1 MNHAHDNL
9 TEALLARL
17 RSGDLTAE
25 EALALNDTLE
35 HFEEEA
41 HPIDTAVEGDPST
54 PSARLKMRL
63 KRPVQEHLPLSHF
76 EQLCYKELEG
86 ELSVTERQELDD
98 ITTHYPRYAQQR
110 DAILRTKLAVPTEIV
125 YPYKERLKHY
135 PAPMDWRS
143 LVGRGVAVAACLFFV
158 LWIGVKQLD
167 RLSTPVADELRWA
180 YTQPSRV
187 VENVEKTTTLAVATP
202 TVRIVQHPSVVPPQS
217 AAALSTT
224 APVEA
229 PTPTTE
235 DSAVEAATPS
245 VTAMEGNVAVPEA
258 LSVTGGLA
266 TTSVAELAHEM
277 VTEDNELAPLPSL
290 PIQELSSK
298 RVLAMESRDPMPE
311 LYHDWELITAEEEVE
326 AFESEVKSFQKKL
339 RPERPLRAKF
349 VDYVLELAAR

>member
-17 RSGDLTAE
+17 RSGNLTAE

-41 HPIDTAVEGDPST
+41 HQIDTAVEGDTSA

-63 KRPVQEHLPLSHF
+63 KRPVQEQMPLSHF

-86 ELSVTERQELDD
+86 ELSASERKELDD

-135 PAPMDWRS
+135 PAPIDWRS

-187 VENVEKTTTLAVATP
+187 VEKVEETTTVAVATP
-202 TVRIVQHPSVVPPQS
+202 AVRIAQHPSAVPSQS

-235 DSAVEAATPS
+235 DSAVEAVTPS
-245 VTAMEGNVAVPEA
+245 ITALQESVAAPEA
-258 LSVTGGLA
+258 SSVTGGLA
-266 TTSVAELAHEM
+266 TTSVAEVAHEI

-290 PIQELSSK
+290 PIQPFSSE
-298 RVLAMESRDPMPE
+298 RTLAMESRDPMPE

>member
-17 RSGDLTAE
+17 RSGNLTAE

-35 HFEEEA
+35 HFAEDT
-41 HPIDTAVEGDPST
+41 HPIDTAVEGDTSA
-54 PSARLKMRL
+54 PSARFKMRL

-86 ELSVTERQELDD
+86 ELSATERQELDD

-110 DAILRTKLAVPTEIV
+110 EAILRTKLAVPTEIV

-135 PAPMDWRS
+135 SAPMDWRS

-167 RLSTPVADELRWA
+167 RLSTPVADALRWA

-187 VENVEKTTTLAVATP
+187 VENVEETTTVAVVTP
-202 TVRIVQHPSVVPPQS
+202 TVRIAQRPTLVPPQS
-217 AAALSTT
+217 AAALST
-224 APVEA
+224 ASVEA

-235 DSAVEAATPS
+235 DSAVEAVAPS
-245 VTAMEGNVAVPEA
+245 VTAMEESVAVPEA
-258 LSVTGGLA
+258 LSGTGGLA
-266 TTSVAELAHEM
+266 TTSVAEVAHEM
-277 VTEDNELAPLPSL
+277 VTEGNELTPLPSL
-290 PIQELSSK
+290 PIQELSSE

-311 LYHDWELITAEEEVE
+311 LYHDWELITAEEEVA

>member
-17 RSGDLTAE
+17 RSGNLTAE

-41 HPIDTAVEGDPST
+41 HPIDTAVEGA

-63 KRPVQEHLPLSHF
+63 KRPVQEQMPLSHF

-86 ELSVTERQELDD
+86 ELSATERQELDD

-110 DAILRTKLAVPTEIV
+110 EAILRTKLAVPTEIV

-135 PAPMDWRS
+135 PAPIDWRS

-187 VENVEKTTTLAVATP
+187 VEKVEETTTVAVATP
-202 TVRIVQHPSVVPPQS
+202 AVRIAQHPSAVPSQS
-217 AAALSTT
+217 AAALSTI

-235 DSAVEAATPS
+235 DSAVEAVTTSTIALQES
-245 VTAMEGNVAVPEA
+245 VAAQEA
-258 LSVTGGLA
+258 SSVTGGLA
-266 TTSVAELAHEM
+266 TTSVAEVAHEI

-290 PIQELSSK
+290 PIQAFSSE
-298 RVLAMESRDPMPE
+298 RTLAMESRDPMPE